1 MVKPCKLSHQNQWF
15 PQEPRDALTAAV
27 HPIEGPRSAAEAQDL
42 QGLGDPASVFAKKT
56 RRKRGSW
63 AILMWKYGEKNQ
75 KWMKHVENLDDFRV
89 NGWKLWF
96 VDRFDPVHGAAA
108 MAFNDL

>member
-1 MVKPCKLSHQNQWF
+1 
-15 PQEPRDALTAAV
+15 
-27 HPIEGPRSAAEAQDL
+27 
-42 QGLGDPASVFAKKT
+42 
-56 RRKRGSW
+56 
-63 AILMWKYGEKNQ
+63 MWKYGGKKKQ